1 MPSYLKMRSTVTG
14 SSLDA
19 EQFGCVVSPLQ
30 QSYLARILNARVYEV
45 ATETPLQPA
54 RNMSR
59 ILKNNILFKVVG
71 TQEPITLDAG

>member
-1 MPSYLKMRSTVTG
+1 M
-14 SSLDA
+14 
-19 EQFGCVVSPLQ
+19 Q

-71 TQEPITLDAG
+71 TQDSIDSGWHGELERPTP